1 MPDMMPGNK
10 YSLWNPHMYFIPAQY
25 ILDLNYVHVSYT
37 GAQTKE
43 AGMIKPEHLSFLK
56 EKACKQI

>member
-1 MPDMMPGNK
+1 
-10 YSLWNPHMYFIPAQY
+10 MYFIPAQY